1 MTTSEYSKRLGSI
14 TTKQFQVALDH
25 FNLGQF
31 ISAKAIPFGL
41 FGQNVFLTS
50 TAGEFVLRG
59 AAHYAWQ
66 FPEEQF
72 VAKLLHDK
80 TNAPVPWPY
89 LLDTN
94 EDIFGWKYGYV
105 IMPRMPGLQLADQDI
120 LKSLSQQDRA
130 AIAYAIVQNLREI
143 QHAGWPFAG
152 RYDHQ
157 TQAVQAFKG
166 GFTERLVSEIKGLL
180 QKSLSYNT
188 GTTKDD
194 LAWAE
199 FVIRDSEEAL
209 KLMGSPVLVLHDYKE
224 ANLTVEKKDGGW
236 SVSGVFDLMKA
247 LFGDGELDLVRQLA
261 AYMEEADLSLAES
274 YLSGYQKDIKLRSAE
289 NERLRVYMLY
299 DRMVLWE
306 YFHRPEHAA
315 QWWYSEKTF
324 KDWMSLYL
332 PKLKTLVS

>member
-1 MTTSEYSKRLGSI
+1 VTTSEYSKRLGSI

-130 AIAYAIVQNLREI
+130 AIAYAIGQNLREI

-157 TQAVQAFKG
+157 TQTVQAFKG
-166 GFTERLVSEIKGLL
+166 GFAEWLVSEIKGLL
-180 QKSLSYNT
+180 QKSFSYNT

-194 LAWAE
+194 QAWAE

-236 SVSGVFDLMKA
+236 SVSGVFDLKEA

-274 YLSGYQKDIKLRSAE
+274 YLSGYQKTLNSDQERMKGFGYTCCMTVWCFGNTSIDRSMRRNGGTVKKL
-289 NERLRVYMLY
+289 LRIG
-299 DRMVLWE
+299 
-306 YFHRPEHAA
+306 
-315 QWWYSEKTF
+315 
-324 KDWMSLYL
+324 
-332 PKLKTLVS
+332 

>member
-1 MTTSEYSKRLGSI
+1 
-14 TTKQFQVALDH
+14 
-25 FNLGQF
+25 
-31 ISAKAIPFGL
+31 
-41 FGQNVFLTS
+41 
-50 TAGEFVLRG
+50 
-59 AAHYAWQ
+59 
-66 FPEEQF
+66 
-72 VAKLLHDK
+72 
-80 TNAPVPWPY
+80 
-89 LLDTN
+89 
-94 EDIFGWKYGYV
+94 
-105 IMPRMPGLQLADQDI
+105 MPRMPGLQLADQDI

-130 AIAYAIVQNLREI
+130 AKAYAIGQNLREI

-157 TQAVQAFKG
+157 TQTVQAFKG
-166 GFTERLVSEIKGLL
+166 GFAEWLVSEIKGLL
-180 QKSLSYNT
+180 QKTLSYNT
-188 GTTKDD
+188 GSTKDD

-209 KLMGSPVLVLHDYKE
+209 KLMGIPVLVLHDYKE
-224 ANLTVEKKDGGW
+224 AKLTVEKKDGSW
-236 SVSGVFDLMKA
+236 SVSGVFDLMEA

-261 AYMEEADLSLAES
+261 AYMEETDLSLAES
-274 YLSGYQKDIKLRSAE
+274 YLSGYQKDIKLRSGE